1 MNSGWIK
8 ISKDIVNHW
17 LWNDAER
24 LKWWLDLLML
34 AAWED
39 RQTLVGKRLVDVKRG
54 QLIASMS
61 YLCARWKRS
70 RMMVEP
76 FLNLLIEEKMI
87 RKEVSHNIALITVV
101 NYERYQ
107 ANDKKVD
114 AYLSRKTDAHLDA
127 HLSAD
132 VQRDSAKT
140 DAHLDAHLDAYLDA
154 TNKEYKEYNNIIIN
168 NARTREEEIFDKMKG
183 DQMWRET
190 IAMRHHLTLDKVDE
204 WLRSFWLDSA
214 CNDTQ
219 HRNLRD
225 AKSHFNNWLRIQIK
239 YNAQNDNYGTQSK
252 QSQRRST
259 DVRATCAQDYAT
271 RF

>member
-1 MNSGWIK
+1 M
-8 ISKDIVNHW
+8 
-17 LWNDAER
+17 
-24 LKWWLDLLML
+24 LML

-39 RQTLVGKRLVDVKRG
+39 KQVIVGKRLVDIRRG
-54 QLIASMS
+54 QLIASLS
-61 YLCARWKRS
+61 YLCSRWKRS

-87 RKEVSHNIALITVV
+87 SKEVSRNISVITVV

-107 ANDKKVD
+107 TNDKKVD
-114 AYLSRKTDAHLDA
+114 AYLFSETDAHLDA
-127 HLSAD
+127 HLSDD

-140 DAHLDAHLDAYLDA
+140 DAHLYTHLDAHLDA

-204 WLRSFWLDSA
+204 WLRAFWLDSA
-214 CNDTQ
+214 CNDTE

-239 YNAQNDNYGTQSK
+239 YNQNDSNYGNQPK

>member
-114 AYLSRKTDAHLDA
+114 AYLSRETDAHIDA

-132 VQRDSAKT
+132 VQRNSAKT

-154 TNKEYKEYNNIIIN
+154 TNKEYKEYNNNIIN

-183 DQMWRET
+183 DTIWRET

-204 WLRSFWLDSA
+204 WLRAFWLDSA

-239 YNAQNDNYGTQSK
+239 YNAQNDNYGNQSTQN
-252 QSQRRST
+252 QRRSS

>member
-1 MNSGWIK
+1 MTGWIK

-39 RQTLVGKRLVDVKRG
+39 HQTLVGKRLVDVKRG
-54 QLIASMS
+54 QLIASLS

-87 RKEVSHNIALITVV
+87 RKEVSHNIAVITVV

-107 ANDKKVD
+107 ASAQKVD
-114 AYLSRKTDAHLDA
+114 AYLFSKTDAHLDA
-127 HLSAD
+127 HLSTD
-132 VQRDSAKT
+132 EQRDSAKT
-140 DAHLDAHLDAYLDA
+140 DAHLYTHLDAHLDA
-154 TNKEYKEYNNIIIN
+154 TNQEYKEYNNIIIN

-183 DQMWRET
+183 DTIWRET
-190 IAMRHHLTLDKVDE
+190 IAMRHHLTLEKVDE
-204 WLRSFWLDSA
+204 WMGAFWLDSA

-225 AKSHFNNWLRIQIK
+225 AKSHFNNWLRIQLK
-239 YNAQNDNYGTQSK
+239 YNNNQSNNDGTTQQQSK
-252 QSQRRST
+252 RRST
-259 DVRATCAQDYAT
+259 DIGATCAQDYAA

>member
-1 MNSGWIK
+1 MTGWIK

-24 LKWWLDLLML
+24 LKWWLDILML

-54 QLIASMS
+54 QLIASLS

-70 RMMVEP
+70 RNMVEP
-76 FLNLLIEEKMI
+76 FLNMLIEEKMI
-87 RKEVSHNIALITVV
+87 TKDVANNIAIITVT

-107 ANDKKVD
+107 ANEKNSG
-114 AYLSRKTDAHLDA
+114 AYLSANNGSHLGSHLKADEQSISANSGSHIGAHLGS
-127 HLSAD
+127 HLG
-132 VQRDSAKT
+132 
-140 DAHLDAHLDAYLDA
+140 A
-154 TNKEYKEYNNIIIN
+154 TNKEYKEYNNNIIN

-183 DQMWRET
+183 DTIWRET

-204 WLRSFWLDSA
+204 WMGAFWLDSA

-225 AKSHFNNWLRIQIK
+225 AKSHFNNWLRIQLK
-239 YNAQNDNYGTQSK
+239 YNNQSNNDGTTQQQSK
-252 QSQRRST
+252 RRST
-259 DVRATCAQDYAT
+259 DIGATCPQDYAA

>member
-1 MNSGWIK
+1 MTGWIK

-39 RQTLVGKRLVDVKRG
+39 KQVLVGKRLVTIYRG
-54 QLIASMS
+54 QLIASLS
-61 YLCARWKRS
+61 FLCSRWKRS

-76 FLNLLIEEKMI
+76 FLNLLISEQMI
-87 RKEVSHNIALITVV
+87 TKKVANNISIITVV

-107 ANDKKVD
+107 ASAQKGD
-114 AYLSRKTDAHLDA
+114 AYLFGITDAHLDA

-140 DAHLDAHLDAYLDA
+140 DTHLDTHLDAHLDA

-183 DQMWRET
+183 DTIWRET
-190 IAMRHHLTLDKVDE
+190 IAMRHHISPTDIDD
-204 WLRSFWLDSA
+204 WLRAFDLDCR

-225 AKSHFNNWLRIQIK
+225 AKSHFNNWLRIQLK
-239 YNAQNDNYGTQSK
+239 YNNNQSNNDGTTQQQSK
-252 QSQRRST
+252 RRST
-259 DVRATCAQDYAT
+259 DIGATCPQDYAA